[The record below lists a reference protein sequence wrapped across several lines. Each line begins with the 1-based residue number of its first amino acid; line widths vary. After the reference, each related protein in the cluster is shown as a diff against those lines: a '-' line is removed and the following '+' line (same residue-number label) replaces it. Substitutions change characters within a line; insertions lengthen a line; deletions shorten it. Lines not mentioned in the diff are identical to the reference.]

1 MSDVSYKARRG
12 EIETYFD
19 RTAVDAWKRLTS
31 DAPVGRIRA
40 SVRAGRDQMRAT
52 LLNWLPENL
61 SGCRILDAGCGTGA
75 LAVEAAH
82 RGASVLAIDLSPT
95 LVDLARERA
104 PKKFNVVS
112 GEIEFRA
119 GDMFDASLGQ
129 FDYVVGMD
137 SLIHYQT
144 SDVVNILAGF
154 AARTKRS
161 ILFTY
166 APRTP
171 ILATMIGIGRLF
183 PKRDRAPW
191 LEPIATSVLTRQIG
205 ENTQL
210 QSWQIGRTQKISSG
224 FYTSQALELTSVVY
238 PT

>member
-1 MSDVSYKARRG
+1 MNVSYKTRRG
-12 EIETYFD
+12 EIEHYFD

-40 SVRAGRDQMRAT
+40 SVRAGRDQTRAT
-52 LLNWLPENL
+52 LLNWLPHDL
-61 SGCRILDAGCGTGA
+61 TGLRVLDAGCGTGA

-82 RGASVLAIDLSPT
+82 RGATVTAIDLSPT
-95 LVDLARERA
+95 LVDLARDRA
-104 PKKFNVVS
+104 PKKFNVDAGVITFLS
-112 GEIEFRA
+112 
-119 GDMFDASLGQ
+119 GDMFDESLGQ

-154 AARTKRS
+154 AARTQRS

-171 ILATMIGIGRLF
+171 VLAALISLGRLF

-191 LEPIATSVLTRQIG
+191 LEPIATDVLMRQIG
-205 ENTQL
+205 DNVQL
-210 QSWQIGRTQKISSG
+210 QQWQIGRTHKVSSG
-224 FYTSQALELTSVVY
+224 FYKSQSLELTKR
-238 PT
+238 

>member
-1 MSDVSYKARRG
+1 MTDVSYKVRRG

-19 RTAVDAWKRLTS
+19 STAVEAWKRLTS

-40 SVRAGRDQMRAT
+40 TVRRGRDRMRAT
-52 LLNWLPENL
+52 LLNWLPADL
-61 SGCRILDAGCGTGA
+61 TGYRLLDAGCGTGA
-75 LAVEAAH
+75 LAVEAAE
-82 RGASVLAIDLSPT
+82 RGASVVAIDLSPT

-104 PKKFNVVS
+104 PQVFSNS
-112 GEIEFRA
+112 AGSIEFRA
-119 GDMFDASLGQ
+119 GDMFDAALGE

-137 SLIHYQT
+137 SLIHYET

-154 AARTKRS
+154 AERTNHS

-171 ILATMIGIGRLF
+171 ILASLISIGRLF

-191 LEPIATSVLTRQIG
+191 LQPIATDKLKLAIG
-205 ENTQL
+205 ANMHL
-210 QSWQIGRTQKISSG
+210 NSWQIGRTEKVSSG
-224 FYTSQALELTSVVY
+224 FYTSQALELTLDIPQV
-238 PT
+238 

>member
-1 MSDVSYKARRG
+1 MTDVSYKARRG

-52 LLNWLPENL
+52 LLNWLPNDL
-61 SGCRILDAGCGTGA
+61 TGLRVLDAGCGTGA

-82 RGASVLAIDLSPT
+82 RGATVTAIDLSPT

-104 PKKFNVVS
+104 PKTFNVAS
-112 GEIEFRA
+112 GAITFLA
-119 GDMFDASLGQ
+119 GDMFDAGLGE

-144 SDVVNILAGF
+144 TDVVNILAGF
-154 AARTKRS
+154 AARTERS

-171 ILATMIGIGRLF
+171 ILAAMISVGRLF

-205 ENTQL
+205 DNAQL
-210 QSWQIGRTQKISSG
+210 QQWQIGRTQKISSG
-224 FYTSQALELTSVVY
+224 FYTSQALELTHK
-238 PT
+238 

>member
-1 MSDVSYKARRG
+1 MSDVSYKTRRG

-40 SVRAGRDQMRAT
+40 TVRAGRDQMRAT
-52 LLNWLPENL
+52 LLGWLPQDL
-61 SGCRILDAGCGTGA
+61 SGARVLDAGCGTGA
-75 LAVEAAH
+75 LAVEAAE
-82 RGASVLAIDLSPT
+82 RGASVMAIDLSPT

-104 PKKFNVVS
+104 PKKFRAAN
-112 GEIEFRA
+112 GNITFRA
-119 GDMFDASLGQ
+119 GDMFDPALGQ

-144 SDVVNILAGF
+144 SDVVNVLAGF
-154 AARTKRS
+154 AARTSGR

-171 ILATMIGIGRLF
+171 ILAAMITVGRLF

-191 LEPIATSVLTRQIG
+191 LEPIATHKLTRQIG
-205 ENTQL
+205 EHGGLNA
-210 QSWQIGRTQKISSG
+210 WQIGRTQKISSG
-224 FYTSQALELTSVVY
+224 FYTSQALELVRA
-238 PT
+238 